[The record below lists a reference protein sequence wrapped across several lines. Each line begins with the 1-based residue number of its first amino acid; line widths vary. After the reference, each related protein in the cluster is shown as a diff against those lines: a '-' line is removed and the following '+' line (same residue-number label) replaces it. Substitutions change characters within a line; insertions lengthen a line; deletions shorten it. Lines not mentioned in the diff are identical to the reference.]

1 MAALVQCFY
10 LRGTFVQICPAERQ
24 EGTRVPNRSICC
36 RRKTS
41 FLGAHPECS
50 KSGDWQRGSVARTS
64 QCCWRGAEGQARKSW
79 RDGFT
84 LILPGATVNSSRSI
98 VRQFPERCSR
108 ASCLVTKRERLQEPM
123 HPSREGLSLRIMGPC
138 FWTRLRTLG

>member
-10 LRGTFVQICPAERQ
+10 LRGTFVQICPGERQ

-41 FLGAHPECS
+41 FLGAHPGCS

-84 LILPGATVNSSRSI
+84 LILPGATVNSSRGI
-98 VRQFPERCSR
+98 VRQFLDRSSK
-108 ASCLVTKRERLQEPM
+108 ASYLATKEARLQGLM
-123 HPSREGLSLRIMGPC
+123 HPSREGLNLRTTGLC
-138 FWTRLRTLG
+138 FWMRLRTLG